1 MAAAAAGALITT
13 CLSTSLLR
21 VMLTVSPLF
30 NLEAPCIAC
39 PVVEC
44 GRSWL
49 IYNECCANVRVLSV
63 VRSTVNRP
71 AGSDAAMLHAT
82 DPEEG
87 GDVVYEHTA
96 GALPGALEVSSSGEL
111 SGKVPLQA
119 AETFHFTVQARDVAG
134 DASDRLFTFTLANGM
149 TDTCDG
155 SSVTT
160 TTWAGK

>member
-1 MAAAAAGALITT
+1 MWS
-13 CLSTSLLR
+13 LSL
-21 VMLTVSPLF
+21 
-30 NLEAPCIAC
+30 A
-39 PVVEC
+39 
-44 GRSWL
+44 WL
-49 IYNECCANVRVLSV
+49 VCNQCCANARVLSG
-63 VRSTVNRP
+63 VRSNVDRP

-87 GDVVYEHTA
+87 GDIVYEHTA

-155 SSVTT
+155 SSVIA
-160 TTWAGK
+160 TTWIGTWNH